1 MGAGT
6 RVYDERREES
16 KGILKETESKR
27 DKIEEF
33 LRTIEER
40 LETLEEEKDELK
52 EYQKYDKMR
61 RALEY
66 QIHDRD
72 LQDARKKL
80 NDMDNKRK
88 NSGEEAGKLRQALQE
103 AGEKAKN
110 ANKDVKDLKVKEAS
124 AKEERDTLNS
134 ELQVQTKEKTKLE
147 FSLKDLRD
155 EVAGDSNSKERA
167 EQELNKLKVTIKEM
181 FEIPQEGNWIP
192 RSCQEEERGDARS
205 LAGHEKE
212 ASCLNVYNLVDFQ

>member
-1 MGAGT
+1 MG
-6 RVYDERREES
+6 
-16 KGILKETESKR
+16 ETESKR

-80 NDMDNKRK
+80 NDMENKRK
-88 NSGEEAGKLRQALQE
+88 NSGEEAEKLRNALQE
-103 AGEKAKN
+103 AEDKAVT
-110 ANKDVKDLKVKEAS
+110 ANKEVKDLKVKEAA

-134 ELQVQTKEKTKLE
+134 E
-147 FSLKDLRD
+147 
-155 EVAGDSNSKERA
+155 
-167 EQELNKLKVTIKEM
+167 
-181 FEIPQEGNWIP
+181 
-192 RSCQEEERGDARS
+192 
-205 LAGHEKE
+205 
-212 ASCLNVYNLVDFQ
+212 